1 MAQHHSPRL
10 NRAAR
15 HFRNGVAHAVEI
27 GRDEAGEILSTMQ
40 ELGTDAGRA
49 ARDGLRQTQSQ
60 VNGYL
65 EGGWD
70 SIVRTEKR
78 LLNKALTNPGKT
90 LLIAAGAALLFT
102 YVYQTRASG
111 E

>member
-1 MAQHHSPRL
+1 MAQHRSPRL

-15 HFRNGVAHAVEI
+15 HFSNGVAHAVET
-27 GRDEAGEILSTMQ
+27 GRDEAGEILSTVQ
-40 ELGTDAGRA
+40 ELGADAGRA
-49 ARDGLRQTQSQ
+49 ARDGLRQMQSQ
-60 VNGYL
+60 VNEYL

-102 YVYQTRASG
+102 YVCRTTASD